1 MPTKEDFKAELLA
14 QLGQAMKQGR
24 AHVEINAG
32 ELQKT
37 LGDYPGTDHH
47 LSAAACNA
55 MHEARSAQ
63 DTVIVQPPSGNGAAL
78 TIRYELPRRG

>member
-1 MPTKEDFKAELLA
+1 MPTKEDFRAELLA
-14 QLGQAMKQGR
+14 QLGRAMQQGR

-32 ELQKT
+32 ELQRT

-47 LSAAACNA
+47 MSAACNA
-55 MHEARSAQ
+55 MREARTAQ
-63 DTVIVQPPSGNGAAL
+63 DTVIFQPPSGNGAAL